1 MSKEK
6 LRCVIALFAAAVCFS
21 VLGVL
26 ARMAKADL
34 STWEICL
41 GRALIGVACMV
52 VLYLTGKIQIDGPNR
67 PLLLIRGMS
76 GAICFLNI
84 VAAMQQLPIGM
95 AMVLFYL
102 FPVFAAIL
110 APLINNEPVDR
121 VQWVCILTSVA
132 GTFLLLG
139 PEIGFHNL
147 SFGHLF
153 AVAAAFFAGLNI
165 GLVRRLSCD
174 HSPYCIYMY
183 MSMVAIVVSLI
194 PAVQDSQ
201 MIIPPKY
208 ALYMLGA
215 IGLLGTAA
223 QLSLNYGFVHLKAPE
238 GSLILMSQVPISA
251 FLGFVFFQESFG
263 GMFIVGSTL
272 ILLSSWGL
280 TRSAS

>member
-1 MSKEK
+1 MS
-6 LRCVIALFAAAVCFS
+6 LLVAAICFS
-21 VLGVL
+21 MLGVL

-52 VLYLTGKIQIDGPNR
+52 VLHFLVKVPINGPNR
-67 PLLLIRGMS
+67 PMLIVRGLS

-95 AMVLFYL
+95 AVVLFYL
-102 FPVFAAIL
+102 FPVFAAL
-110 APLINNEPVDR
+110 LSPWINNEPVDR
-121 VQWVCILTSVA
+121 LQWFCILTSVA

-147 SFGHLF
+147 SSGHLF

-165 GLVRRLSCD
+165 GLVRRLSSD

-183 MSMVAIVVSLI
+183 MSMVAIVVSLM

-201 MIIPPKY
+201 MSIPPKY

-263 GMFIVGSTL
+263 GMFLVGAAL

-280 TRSAS
+280 TRTGV